1 LIIML
6 RIADCIAVSP
16 LLLAPLAGYSD
27 LPFRLLCRE
36 YGAGMCFSEMISCH
50 GIVYQQKKTLAMLA
64 STPDEHPTAFQLFG
78 ADPEIMGKASALL
91 AEFSPDCIDINMGC
105 PVPKVTKNGAGA
117 ALMANPLLA
126 ENIIKRVIE
135 YSELPVTVKF
145 RSGVDSGHI
154 TAVSFAKMAENAG
167 VSAVTIHGRTWSQ
180 GFTGKAERR
189 IISQVKEAVS
199 IPVIGNGDITT
210 YKEGYAMM
218 DETGC
223 DGVMIGRAALGNPWV
238 FQEKGRPLDLS
249 SILQGVL
256 RHLELIEH
264 YLHPTDRMLG
274 LIKNI
279 AGRYFKYLPGSTA
292 LRKMVYESPSLLA
305 LQHNLE
311 ELRQQSI
318 P

>member
-1 LIIML
+1 ML